1 MGVIA
6 YSFAGDRLAIHVSG
20 RRGQGIPVSSFI
32 IGDESCHSAID
43 LLIGKEDSFDSTDL
57 WITGDLK
64 LTRGN
69 SSTSKEKSVS
79 EVTVGSVSYSVI
91 CA

>member
-1 MGVIA
+1 MTLQRLSVTLDEGGKKRNKDFMGVIA

-57 WITGDLK
+57 
-64 LTRGN
+64 
-69 SSTSKEKSVS
+69 
-79 EVTVGSVSYSVI
+79 
-91 CA
+91 